1 MCYPT
6 LKLARHVGLFELFG
20 VHLSVRPRVSINETR
35 VVMKECS
42 ENEESGLEAN
52 ADSDEGLGRDAEEEG
67 ADSSDG
73 GLGYAVDEGG
83 DFEGRDLPLSE
94 TPEDLSCCLKPYQQQ
109 GLTWM
114 LRRETPDGP
123 AEGCLPGPLHPLWY
137 EFVLPSGVRAYLK
150 GSDGTLSLLR
160 PEAGSRARGGILADG
175 MGLGKTIQVLALLA
189 SDPPWAAGAL
199 DAGFAGVKTM
209 ESVAESQVQGNV
221 SGGASAELG
230 STPLEMSARPDP
242 ALGASGPA
250 NEAAA
255 NEAAANEAA
264 ANEAAA
270 NEAAANEAARF
281 VEDRAVAAGADD
293 VATAQLVPPGI
304 SGTKLGVGVAG
315 SVQRVGGTLVVC
327 PLSVLGQWR
336 SEAERHLR
344 AGRRRVLVHYDR
356 RMQSQDLARAE
367 LVLSTYGVVVAEH
380 AAHRLGAQVGLRRLL
395 LQLRAHSPRLP
406 RRV

>member
-1 MCYPT
+1 M
-6 LKLARHVGLFELFG
+6 E
-20 VHLSVRPRVSINETR
+20 
-35 VVMKECS
+35 ECS

-52 ADSDEGLGRDAEEEG
+52 ADSDEGLGRDAEAEG
-67 ADSSDG
+67 ADSSDR
-73 GLGYAVDEGG
+73 GLGDAVDEGG

-123 AEGCLPGPLHPLWY
+123 AECCLPGPLHPLWY

-199 DAGFAGVKTM
+199 DAGFAGVKTA

-250 NEAAA
+250 NEAA
-255 NEAAANEAA
+255 
-264 ANEAAA
+264 
-270 NEAAANEAARF
+270 RS
-281 VEDRAVAAGADD
+281 VEDRAVAAGA
-293 VATAQLVPPGI
+293 QLVPPGI
-304 SGTKLGVGVAG
+304 SKTKLGVGVAG
-315 SVQRVGGTLVVC
+315 SVQREGGTLVVC

-380 AAHRLGAQVGLRRLL
+380 AAHRLGAQVRLRRLL
-395 LQLRAHSPRLP
+395 LQLRAHSPRLS
-406 RRV
+406 RRA